1 LCQHPIVMK
10 DIVIAIDGHSGCGKS
25 TTAKRVAEALHYTY
39 LDSGAMYRAV
49 TYYFIQHNINL
60 EDAQAIQNALTNIL
74 IEFRYNQGTKTNET
88 YLNGINVERDI
99 RNMEVSERVSRVSA
113 IPSVR
118 SAMVAQQRKLGTSKR
133 VVMDGR
139 DIGTHVF
146 PDAELKIFM
155 TADLLT
161 RARRRKEELKEKGQ
175 DVSLEEITRNLSERD
190 HIDTTRKENPLL
202 KADTAIEIDTTHI
215 TIEEQVEK
223 VINLARELIEKD

>member
-1 LCQHPIVMK
+1 
-10 DIVIAIDGHSGCGKS
+10 
-25 TTAKRVAEALHYTY
+25 
-39 LDSGAMYRAV
+39 
-49 TYYFIQHNINL
+49 
-60 EDAQAIQNALTNIL
+60 
-74 IEFRYNQGTKTNET
+74 
-88 YLNGINVERDI
+88 
-99 RNMEVSERVSRVSA
+99 MEVSEQVSQVSA

-118 SAMVAQQRKLGTSKR
+118 KALVAQQRKLGASKR

-161 RARRRKEELKEKGQ
+161 RARRRKEELKERGQ
-175 DVSLEEITRNLSERD
+175 DVSLKEITRNLSERD

>member
-1 LCQHPIVMK
+1 MK
-10 DIVIAIDGHSGCGKS
+10 DIVIAIDGYSGCGKS
-25 TTAKRVAEALHYTY
+25 TTAKSVAEALYYTY

-49 TYYFIQHNINL
+49 TYYFIKNNINP
-60 EDAQAIQNALTNIL
+60 EDTQAVRSALDNIL
-74 IEFRYNQGTKTNET
+74 IEFRYNQDTKTNEI

-99 RNMEVSERVSRVSA
+99 RNMEVSERVSQVSA

-118 SAMVAQQRKLGTSKR
+118 KALVAQQRKLGASKR

-161 RARRRKEELKEKGQ
+161 RARRRKEELKERGQ
-175 DVSLEEITRNLSERD
+175 DVSLKEITRNLSERD

>member
-1 LCQHPIVMK
+1 MCQHPIVMK
-10 DIVIAIDGHSGCGKS
+10 DIVIAIDGYSGCGKS
-25 TTAKRVAEALHYTY
+25 TTAKSVAEALHYTY

-49 TYYFIQHNINL
+49 TCYFIKNNINPA
-60 EDAQAIQNALTNIL
+60 DPQAIQSALANIL
-74 IEFRYNQGTKTNET
+74 IEFRYNEDTKTNET

-99 RNMEVSERVSRVSA
+99 RKMEVSKQVSQVSA

-118 SAMVAQQRKLGTSKR
+118 SAMVAQQRKLGANKR

-161 RARRRKEELKEKGQ
+161 RAQRRKEELKEKGQ
-175 DVSLEEITRNLSERD
+175 DVSLEEIIRNLSERD

-215 TIEEQVEK
+215 TVEEQVEK
-223 VINLARELIEKD
+223 VVRLAREIIEKD